1 MRNTRQLTQCSAWV
15 KEPGRRFL
23 LLLAG
28 VVVLSNPMFP
38 QSLPATTPSTQQSV
52 SISDD
57 DFSTFAQRIRTLED
71 PTFRAFLRA
80 RILNWIRPD
89 ADKLRLQSVL
99 LVASEGLADI
109 KAHEEQIGDVTAD
122 WFRESLISFTTRWDS
137 SEATALAL
145 KYPLRTQHVKT
156 NPVRE
161 LTSALA
167 NLDGSRTSAQTIE
180 SATKT
185 FSDAKMS
192 PGALF
197 GELLQLDRNKSPH
210 LQQVLSAVIS
220 LEEKQT
226 GVFPLH
232 FLNMFRVLYLKNTT
246 PTELQVRFLTA
257 SVKATQLN
265 PVAFNNPEVRGP
277 AIELLTA
284 SLPHLERLT
293 PGQYPEAAGRLQE
306 LNSATFSDFRTRQA
320 VENRINKSD
329 RPLEQLIAEAEETS
343 DKLFKRDLFERAAR
357 MAQKAGKWRQAIE
370 MMVSRDSD
378 EDAKKECAVHSVRD
392 EFLGEIIGSTLRERE
407 MGIAEYA
414 ASKMQCPIERSQALH
429 DIAVRYY
436 ELADTVRGQQTLAAV
451 TKSLGEAQDS
461 IAKAQ
466 ASLALAAA
474 FQKFDP
480 LNAPAAFRSAVASI
494 NKMPSPGGNLEKES
508 YGSLLPLAGDVIKVF
523 RALARHDR
531 GASLA
536 LSADIRL
543 DELRASATAGIISS
557 PMP

>member
-1 MRNTRQLTQCSAWV
+1 M
-15 KEPGRRFL
+15 
-23 LLLAG
+23 
-28 VVVLSNPMFP
+28 LSNPVLP
-38 QSLPATTPSTQQSV
+38 QSPTATTPSTPQSV

-57 DFSTFAQRIRTLED
+57 DFSTLAQRIKTLDD

-99 LVASEGLADI
+99 LVASDGLADI
-109 KAHEEQIGDVTAD
+109 KAHEERIGDVTAD
-122 WFRESLISFTTRWDS
+122 WFRESLISFTARWDPN
-137 SEATALAL
+137 EATALAL
-145 KYPLRTQHVKT
+145 KYPLRTEHAKT

-167 NLDGSRTSAQTIE
+167 NLDGSRTSAKTIE

-185 FSDAKMS
+185 FSDAKMP
-192 PGALF
+192 PGALL
-197 GELLQLDRNKSPH
+197 GELFLLDKNKSPH

-220 LEEKQT
+220 LEERQT
-226 GVFPLH
+226 GAFPLH

-257 SVKATQLN
+257 SVKATRLN
-265 PVAFNNPEVRGP
+265 PVAFNDPQVRGP

-306 LNSATFSDFRTRQA
+306 LNSATFSDFKTRQA

-329 RPLEQLIAEAEETS
+329 RPLEQVIAEAEETT
-343 DKLFKRDLFERAAR
+343 DKLFKRNLLERAAR

-370 MMVSRDSD
+370 LMVSKESD
-378 EDAKKECAVHSVRD
+378 EDARKECASHSERD
-392 EFLGEIIGSTLRERE
+392 EFLADIVSSTLRGRAME
-407 MGIAEYA
+407 ISEYA
-414 ASKMQCPIERSQALH
+414 ASKMQCPIERSNVLRE
-429 DIAVRYY
+429 IAVRYHQ
-436 ELADTVRGQQTLAAV
+436 LDDVVRSQQILEAAS
-451 TKSLGEAQDS
+451 KSLVEAEDGT
-461 IAKAQ
+461 AKAK
-466 ASLALAAA
+466 ASLTLAAA
-474 FQKFDP
+474 FLELDP
-480 LNAPAAFRSAVASI
+480 IQAPAMFRSAVASI
-494 NKMPSPGGNLEKES
+494 NKVPSPVGNLEKQS
-508 YGSLLPLAGDVIKVF
+508 YGSLLPLAEDVIKVF

-543 DELRASATAGIISS
+543 EELRASATAGIMSS
-557 PMP
+557 LIP